1 LLYPSKIKAFL
12 LFSLLIHV
20 AFAAFFGTVN
30 LSFPPP
36 DMKNLSLSILTR
48 GAAQSE
54 VVQSTAV
61 WPMPVRTA
69 PRFSAEEVLGGF
81 DADIGDWTRFGV
93 PDPGFFAV
101 TGTLV
106 PHMNV
111 AELAGELYA
120 GPPEELYSPLPAES
134 KAMPIAGFAVGLAIS
149 EIFEND

>member
-1 LLYPSKIKAFL
+1 LLVPSRIKVFAL
-12 LFSLLIHV
+12 CSLLIHV

-36 DMKNLSLSILTR
+36 EVKDLSLSILTR

-61 WPMPVRTA
+61 WPMPVRTD
-69 PRFSAEEVLGGF
+69 PGFSAEEVVEGF
-81 DADIGDWTRFGV
+81 DANMGSWTRFGV

-101 TGTLV
+101 KGTLV

-134 KAMPIAGFAVGLAIS
+134 KSMPIAGFAVGPAIL